1 MNDLIKRVES
11 ARGTDRELDFDIKQ
25 ALEPNTTFIPWKDFP
40 PRDDDYIDPTTK
52 RSELARFK
60 GDAVIVPHYTSSLD
74 AAVSLCDRIVKPHYP
89 SYTRR
94 HDIRVDSRG
103 QYSFIEITVPSHEF
117 QGRHTI
123 EPMALVIAVLTF
135 VGNLP

>member
-1 MNDLIKRVES
+1 MTPALIKRVES
-11 ARGTDRELDFDIKQ
+11 ATGEDRHLDAYIFAAFHREPIEPAKSWSVLDSFQFRFTDGRKN
-25 ALEPNTTFIPWKDFP
+25 ALYVHE
-40 PRDDDYIDPTTK
+40 DD
-52 RSELARFK
+52 
-60 GDAVIVPHYTSSLD
+60 VPAYCSSLD

-135 VGNLP
+135 AGNLP